1 MSSSNSLPSFVELM
15 ASLGLEQKSTAT
27 DTTIKVSEPSP
38 PASPRL
44 EGEQLE
50 SRQRAN
56 SLRDLS
62 RQKTSRY
69 SPYSSALPTGR
80 RGSLSSVSSSS
91 SAELSP
97 TQESFGRR
105 SRSPRNRRHR
115 NQLCLNLYGDSSYDL
130 QANMPI
136 STYVRRKSPNNSP
149 TSPSFIRDSDCE
161 SIAIPQP
168 LALPVLPSALLPN
181 SASSESFPLTP
192 EDSEFPDYVSR
203 ASRDFKPHIWENS
216 ESGRVPYLT
225 GVRISNA
232 SRSSLNEHYHRRS
245 ATTTV

>member
-1 MSSSNSLPSFVELM
+1 MSSSNTLPSFVELM
-15 ASLGLEQKSTAT
+15 ASLGLEQKPTAP
-27 DTTIKVSEPSP
+27 DTITVSEPSP
-38 PASPRL
+38 PASPKL
-44 EGEQLE
+44 ESEQLD

-56 SLRDLS
+56 SLRDMS
-62 RQKTSRY
+62 RQKSPRY
-69 SPYSSALPTGR
+69 SPYSSAFPTGR

-91 SAELSP
+91 SGELSP
-97 TQESFGRR
+97 AQESFGHR

-136 STYVRRKSPNNSP
+136 STYVRRKSPNASP
-149 TSPSFIRDSDCE
+149 TSPTFFRDSDPE
-161 SIAIPQP
+161 TNSIPQP
-168 LALPVLPSALLPN
+168 LTIPVLPSALLPS

-232 SRSSLNEHYHRRS
+232 SRSSLNEHHHRRS
-245 ATTTV
+245 VTSTV